1 MSSVTVRFRYNS
13 LSIYVLDVQ
22 DVIDLKDDS
31 KVLVLIFLFKL
42 ILHSKSFV
50 IQEITMSQ

>member
-31 KVLVLIFLFKL
+31 KVLV
-42 ILHSKSFV
+42 
-50 IQEITMSQ
+50 